1 MEPLL
6 LVSKFWLQFGR
17 MDSRGQEGRKDRPS
31 EDTAKLMMKPE
42 PSMRKNGEI
51 QDIFS
56 R

>member
-17 MDSRGQEGRKDRPS
+17 MDSRGQEGRKDKPS
-31 EDTAKLMMKPE
+31 EDAAKLMMKPE